1 MVNSLKGTMFL
12 KSIDASIIS
21 KTTNKIFE
29 MMDDIVEDV
38 GKENIVQV
46 VTRNAAN
53 YKAASRMLM
62 GKKGQGF
69 IGLLVQ
75 HTVLI

>member
-1 MVNSLKGTMFL
+1 
-12 KSIDASIIS
+12 
-21 KTTNKIFE
+21 

>member
-1 MVNSLKGTMFL
+1 MFL